1 MNNTQ
6 SKPFAMSDDA
16 QSPDMSMPPGPG
28 LPCVRAK
35 DLFGIDREIMIEH
48 LGAYYRLRLT
58 RANKLILTK

>member
-1 MNNTQ
+1 MNVT
-6 SKPFAMSDDA
+6 KTEPVAASDDVQKRTTPTSFGA
-16 QSPDMSMPPGPG
+16 A
-28 LPCVRAK
+28 LPCVRSA